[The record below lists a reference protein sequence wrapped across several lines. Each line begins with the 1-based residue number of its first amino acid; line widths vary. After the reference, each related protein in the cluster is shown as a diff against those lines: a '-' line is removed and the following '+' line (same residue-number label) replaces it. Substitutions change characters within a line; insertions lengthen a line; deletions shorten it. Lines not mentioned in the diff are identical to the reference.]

1 MAFPPHPFMFQT
13 LHQDQNRDHLPSPY
27 SLDSFLSSPPQL
39 FHGVGKL
46 EKVLHIGHGNGDDE
60 LSNDGSH
67 HGEKKKKRLNT
78 EQVRALEKS
87 FELGNKLDPDR
98 KLQLAKEIGLKP
110 RQIAIWFQNRRAR
123 CKNKQLEKDF
133 DALKKQFEA
142 IKADN
147 HALKAQNIKLTT
159 ELLSLKNRDSYESR
173 IKNENE
179 GSCSNGSG
187 DSRDVNLDISRTT
200 LRASSIRPATTM
212 AQPLDLKLDR
222 VAQEDPS
229 LTCHMLNGVYEQQVF
244 WPWADQSIKFP
255 LN

>member
-13 LHQDQNRDHLPSPY
+13 LHHDQNLDHLPSPY
-27 SLDSFLSSPPQL
+27 SLLSSPPQL

-46 EKVLHIGHGNGDDE
+46 EEVLLHGGHGNGDDE
-60 LSNDGSH
+60 LSDDGSH
-67 HGEKKKKRLNT
+67 HGEKKKRLNT

-87 FELGNKLDPDR
+87 FELSNKLDPNR
-98 KLQLAKEIGLKP
+98 KLHLAKEIGLKP

-147 HALKAQNIKLTT
+147 HALQAQNNKLTA
-159 ELLSLKNRDSYESR
+159 ELLSLKNKDSNETQT
-173 IKNENE
+173 KNENE
-179 GSCSNGSG
+179 GSCSINGSK

-200 LRASSIRPATTM
+200 LRASSIRPA

-222 VAQEDPS
+222 VAHDDSS
-229 LTCHMLNGVYEQQVF
+229 LTWHMLNGVDEQQGF
-244 WPWADQSIKFP
+244 WPWADQSIKFS